1 MSRQKRNV
9 FLALAQG
16 RHVEGDHIEPVKK
29 VLAKIALRNFFFQV
43 FVGRGDEAS
52 VYGNG
57 LLAADRCEA
66 LFIQRA
72 QNFGLRLEAH
82 VAHFVEEQRAAMG
95 FLELALFIPCR
106 SGKRCFDVSEK
117 FALDQI
123 LGNRGTIKLDEERIL
138 AEALGVNSMCYQ
150 FLAGPGFAIDKDTAV
165 GRRHQHDLLPQG
177 LHRNAVTHDNALGCS
192 CRLRSTFS
200 WRRRRVS
207 MAFLMRIR
215 VFSSDRGFSRKS
227 KAPNLVARTAVSMV
241 PCPEIIMTS
250 GPLSISLIFCRVSS
264 PSIPVSH
271 MSSRITSKLRLR
283 NISRHSSPLW
293 ATAAL

>member
-1 MSRQKRNV
+1 
-9 FLALAQG
+9 L
-16 RHVEGDHIEPVKK
+16 VE
-29 VLAKIALRNFFFQV
+29 
-43 FVGRGDEAS
+43 
-52 VYGNG
+52 
-57 LLAADRCEA
+57 
-66 LFIQRA
+66 

-177 LHRNAVTHDNALGCS
+177 LHRNAVTHDNALG
-192 CRLRSTFS
+192 LQLPLEID
-200 WRRRRVS
+200 V
-207 MAFLMRIR
+207 FLAQTPGINGIL
-215 VFSSDRGFSRKS
+215 DENKGFF
-227 KAPNLVARTAVSMV
+227 
-241 PCPEIIMTS
+241 E
-250 GPLSISLIFCRVSS
+250 
-264 PSIPVSH
+264 
-271 MSSRITSKLRLR
+271 
-283 NISRHSSPLW
+283 
-293 ATAAL
+293 